1 MDMSQSISPAASAAR
16 NTGMVATTL
25 WGSDTVAGIAVDPDG
40 AIWLGAYS
48 RLGLGGEED
57 SGFTGSLVR
66 FNANGSLDRSF
77 SGDGKSLLPVSL
89 DIEDG
94 GNAAVQSG
102 GGYLAALYV
111 KVGDAWVSAVS
122 RTLADGSLDTSF
134 GNGGTA
140 TVPFYWND

>member
-1 MDMSQSISPAASAAR
+1 MSQSISPAASTAQK
-16 NTGMVATTL
+16 TGMVATTL
-25 WGSDTVAGIAVDPDG
+25 WGSDKIAGITVDPDG

-66 FNANGSLDRSF
+66 FNANGSLDRNF

-94 GNAAVQSG
+94 GNAAVQPG
-102 GGYLAALYV
+102 GGYLVARYV
-111 KVGDAWVSAVS
+111 KVGDAWVSEE
-122 RTLADGSLDTSF
+122 T
-134 GNGGTA
+134 GGQTTIWA
-140 TVPFYWND
+140 HL